1 MQKRFDS
8 PWNNQF
14 VTSFKVTLIKDDSTE
29 EKVDNDK
36 IFTASYPTVLDSDS
50 PTEDVTFSTG

>member
-36 IFTASYPTVLDSDS
+36 SFFISYPNMSFTG
-50 PTEDVTFSTG
+50 EDIIFSTG